1 MFWALI
7 CFCKSLVEL
16 FFFGFCLCSVLV
28 VCYVDVLQVRYG
40 SKTCV
45 VVFSFK
51 WGSLLLSLCVCGRL
65 LSGICFWGFLH
76 VGSLGLLVVGG
87 GF

>member
-1 MFWALI
+1 
-7 CFCKSLVEL
+7 
-16 FFFGFCLCSVLV
+16 
-28 VCYVDVLQVRYG
+28 
-40 SKTCV
+40 
-45 VVFSFK
+45 
-51 WGSLLLSLCVCGRL
+51 LSLCVCGRL